1 MTVQIASLTT
11 LPTQPLNDAGFWVSG
26 QLIQTNIPGAIY
38 AVNDLGWAV
47 GVEFVN
53 GNAGDDVSYLWRN
66 GTVTLL
72 PQFDS
77 AFSLNDSGQVAG
89 SVIYTGS
96 GANGLSEAAIYQSGQ
111 TTLLGLLAP
120 SLASAYSAAEAIN
133 NQGEVVGQSLV
144 AQGVSHAFLWKNGT
158 MTDLGVLTQGDSS
171 FANGIN
177 DSGQVVG
184 SEIPTGGNYFT
195 AVLWQNGTMTAL
207 PQAGGDD
214 YSVAYAINDAGVIVG
229 AGRARSATQSP
240 TEAIVWD
247 QGQAIVLNDLLGAHS
262 GWDLTT
268 ATSITDSGVISGSG
282 TFYGA
287 LTTYK
292 LTLGLDV
299 PLIGV
304 AAQTAAAAVPNII
317 AAASTAPQIQVIDTA
332 ADVQASLDGL
342 LPLVTAGDLTNII
355 LTDST
360 LPTLDVTT
368 AQMSADATVM
378 AKFAGTFLV
387 ASPGG
392 DLAGFSG
399 TASQYT
405 VTVLDSG
412 VTVSGNGE
420 TITLGGVAELRFADQ
435 TELVAQT
442 PASGSVNSGNLAE
455 LYGAVFGRQPDIGGL
470 AFYRGYL
477 QSNPTTPLVQFAEW
491 FLSSTEYTAAHSYA
505 QTTAGDTQFIQ
516 DSYQNLLHRSA
527 SNSEAAFYLA
537 NVIQPALANLTPG
550 TQAYA
555 AAELQAHA
563 QTLVYLSAS
572 AEFLSDVQ
580 ITAQHPASAQHWL
593 ILT

>member
-1 MTVQIASLTT
+1 MIIQIASLTT
-11 LPTQPLNDAGFWVSG
+11 LPTQPIADAGFWISG
-26 QLIQTNIPGAIY
+26 QLVQTNLPGAIY
-38 AVNDLGWAV
+38 DVNDLGWAV

-72 PQFDS
+72 TQFET
-77 AFSLNDSGQVAG
+77 AFALNDSGQVAG

-96 GANGLSEAAIYQSGQ
+96 GATGLAEAAIYQGGQ

-120 SLASAYSAAEAIN
+120 SITSAYSAAQAIN
-133 NQGEVVGQSLV
+133 NEGEVVGESLV
-144 AQGVSHAFLWKNGT
+144 ASGVSHAFLWKNGV

-171 FANGIN
+171 YAYGIN

-184 SEIPTGGNYFT
+184 AEQPAGGNYFT
-195 AVLWQNGTMTAL
+195 AVLWQNGSMTAL
-207 PQAGGDD
+207 PQAGSDD
-214 YSVAYAINDAGVIVG
+214 YSFAYAINDAGVIVG

-247 QGQAIVLNDLLGAHS
+247 QGQAIVLNNLLGAHS

-268 ATSITDSGVISGSG
+268 ATSITDSGVISGSA

-287 LTTYK
+287 LTTYN
-292 LTLGLDV
+292 LTLGLGV
-299 PLIGV
+299 PQIGV
-304 AAQTAAAAVPNII
+304 AAQTAAAAASNII
-317 AAASTAPQIQVIDTA
+317 VAAATAPQIQIIDTA

-342 LPLVTAGDLTNII
+342 LPLATTGELINVMF
-355 LTDST
+355 TDST

-368 AQMSADATVM
+368 AQMSADAAVM
-378 AKFAGTFLV
+378 AKFAGPFLV

-399 TASQYT
+399 TASQYI
-405 VTVLDSG
+405 VTVLDNG
-412 VTVSGNGE
+412 VTITGNGG

-470 AFYRGYL
+470 AFYQGYL

-516 DSYQNLLHRSA
+516 DSYQNLLHRTA
-527 SNSEAAFYLA
+527 SNSEATFYLT

-580 ITAQHPASAQHWL
+580 ITAQTPASTQHWL